1 MPPKSGKRKNR
12 GKRLNGK
19 KQTMKPTMNQTIN
32 PDHISED
39 DKSYIFVVK
48 NNTDNY
54 RLDNPTATILFELPR
69 KHFNNMEKNIRIYI
83 KPTRLFLYNKES
95 NIITGPFIGVSP
107 VYKDNKPG
115 VKFPS
120 KINVQLMTNYL
131 RIYINN
137 HKIKEGVCSLQ
148 YINSIIYASLPKL
161 PQLDVGVQVHEKDI
175 KKDTEHI
182 SESVFDSLGI

>member
-1 MPPKSGKRKNR
+1 MPPKNGKRKNR

-69 KHFNNMEKNIRIYI
+69 KHYYDMKNNIRIYI
-83 KPTRLFLYNKES
+83 KPTSLFLYNKES
-95 NIITGPFIGVSP
+95 NIITGPFIGMSP
-107 VYKDNKPG
+107 VYYDSK

-120 KINVQLMTNYL
+120 KINVIICEGYL
-131 RIYINN
+131 RVKFKNFI
-137 HKIKEGVCSLQ
+137 IKEGLCSNE
-148 YINSIIYASLPKL
+148 YINHIFYNNLPKL
-161 PQLDVGVQVHEKDI
+161 PQLDVESQ
-175 KKDTEHI
+175 HI
-182 SESVFDSLGI
+182 AYNVFESLGI

>member
-12 GKRLNGK
+12 GKRLYK
-19 KQTMKPTMNQTIN
+19 KDSPKSYSIIN
-32 PDHISED
+32 PIPISED

-54 RLDNPTATILFELPR
+54 RLDNPTAPILFELPR
-69 KHFNNMEKNIRIYI
+69 KHYYDMEANIRIYE
-83 KPTRLFLYNKES
+83 KPTSLFLYNKES
-95 NIITGPFIGVSP
+95 KIITGPFIGVTP

-120 KINVQLMTNYL
+120 KINVQLMTKYL
-131 RIYINN
+131 RIYISN
-137 HKIKEGVCSLQ
+137 HKVKEGVCSLQ
-148 YINSIIYASLPKL
+148 YINSIIYDSLPKL
-161 PQLDVGVQVHEKDI
+161 PRLDVGVQVHEKKI

-182 SESVFDSLGI
+182 SESVFDSLDI